1 MAKGIPFRWYYY
13 LFSIP
18 LLLVACLPF
27 FLLYLLS
34 NLLHLLFYSLFP
46 YRLKVV
52 EQNLKNA
59 FPEKDETELKK
70 LAKDFY
76 YNLFDVSLETLKA
89 ICMSSKAIQKRV
101 KFKNLELLQNAMQQH
116 QSVIL
121 VGGHSAN
128 WEWTGHALQLAGIPM
143 AVLYH
148 PLSNKWFDWF
158 MYKIR
163 AKFGMVPI
171 AMQDTLRF
179 MLASK
184 NEPYCYAFIA
194 DQTASPEQAHWM
206 QFLNQDTA
214 VFLGTE
220 KLAIKFNRP
229 VVFCGVYRTQRGH
242 YEIEFELLTDQPTQ
256 TAPFQITE
264 QHTHLL
270 EMQILRQPY
279 AWLWSHRRWK
289 HQRPKFN

>member
-1 MAKGIPFRWYYY
+1 MVLAFLPFGLLY
-13 LFSIP
+13 LFSN
-18 LLLVACLPF
+18 F
-27 FLLYLLS
+27 
-34 NLLHLLFYSLFP
+34 LHLVFYKLLP

-52 EQNLKNA
+52 SQNLKNA
-59 FPEKDETELKK
+59 FPQKSEEERKQI
-70 LAKDFY
+70 AKEFY

-89 ICMSSKAIQKRV
+89 LGMSQKSIRKRV
-101 KFKNLELLQNAMQQH
+101 VFKNLELLQQYVNNK

-158 MYKIR
+158 MYQIR
-163 AKFGMVPI
+163 AKFGMIPV
-171 AMQDTLRF
+171 AMQDTLRY
-179 MLASK
+179 MLANK
-184 NEPYCYAFIA
+184 NQTFCYAFIA

-220 KLAIKFNRP
+220 KLAVKFNMP
-229 VVFCGVYRTQRGH
+229 VVFCAVYRIKRGH
-242 YEIEFELLTDQPTQ
+242 YQIEFELVTAEAPQ
-256 TAPFQITE
+256 TPVYQITE
-264 QHTHLL
+264 LHTQLL
-270 EMQILRQPY
+270 EKQIIRQPE

-289 HQRPKFN
+289 HQNPNKKANA